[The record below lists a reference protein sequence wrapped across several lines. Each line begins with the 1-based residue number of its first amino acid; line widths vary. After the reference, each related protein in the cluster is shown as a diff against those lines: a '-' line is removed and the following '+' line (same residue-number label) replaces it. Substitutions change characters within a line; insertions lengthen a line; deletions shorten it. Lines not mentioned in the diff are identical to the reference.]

1 MRFGLV
7 TLLAR
12 MPTALAAVMLLL
24 AGNAGAETRTF
35 ILANDGRTPAAYACL
50 RSAPGCDPAVLHA
63 LCREHGFEHAVGHRK
78 LDRDEITGEVP
89 SGHPGSGQALY
100 AVECAR

>member
-1 MRFGLV
+1 MRLGLV
-7 TLLAR
+7 TLSVR

-24 AGNAGAETRTF
+24 VGEAGAETRTF
-35 ILANDGRTPAAYACL
+35 ILAGDGRSPAAFACL
-50 RSAPGCDPAVLHA
+50 HSASGCDPAVLHA
-63 LCREHGFEHAVGHRK
+63 LCRERGFEHATGHRK

-89 SGHPGSGQALY
+89 SDRLASGHALY